1 MRKYTKITVAQ
12 SAVRFAASNIAL
24 TVALLATPALAS
36 GTTAGTLIAN
46 TATASYTS
54 GGTTATISSNTVTV
68 KVDQLLNVAVASLAS
83 TPVAASSTAAILT
96 YQVTNSGN
104 GTDTFNLTA
113 DPNVSGNPY
122 NGTIQ
127 HVAIDTNGNG
137 TYDPGVDQFIT
148 NGSASPTIAADGTI
162 KVFVLVDL
170 PSGVADGAV
179 SQVKLT
185 GASVI
190 GTGSPG
196 TVFTGAGVGGVDAI
210 VGATTAQSNALA
222 ALVASLAQVTLTKSA
237 VITDPF
243 GGSTPVPGAIITYSL
258 ISHATG
264 TGTATAMHVIDAIP
278 ANTTYQA
285 GTVTLNGNTLTD
297 AADSDAGTSGTT
309 GIDVLLGDVV
319 GGTPDKTVT
328 FKVKIN

>member
-1 MRKYTKITVAQ
+1 M
-12 SAVRFAASNIAL
+12 
-24 TVALLATPALAS
+24 ATPALAS

-46 TATASYTS
+46 TASASYTS

-68 KVDQLLNVAVASLAS
+68 KVDQLLNVAVASLTS

-113 DPNVSGNPY
+113 DPSISGNPFT
-122 NGTIQ
+122 GVIQ
-127 HVAIDTNGNG
+127 KVAIDTNGNG
-137 TYDPGVDQFIT
+137 TYDPGVDQIIT
-148 NGSASPTIAADGTI
+148 NGSASPTIAADGAI

-170 PSGVADGAV
+170 PSGAVDGAV

-196 TVFTGAGVGGVDAI
+196 TLFAGAGVGGVDAI

-222 ALVASLAQVTLTKSA
+222 SLVASLAQVTLTKTA

-258 ISHATG
+258 VSHANG
-264 TGTATAMHVIDAIP
+264 TGTAAAMHVIDAIP
-278 ANTTYQA
+278 SNTTYQA
-285 GTVTLNGNTLTD
+285 GTVTLNGTTLTD
-297 AADSDAGTSGTT
+297 AVDADAGTGGAS
-309 GIDVLLGDVV
+309 GIDVTLGNVV
-319 GGTPDKTVT
+319 GGSPDKTVT